1 MTPDTGQDPAGPDP
15 SFSEQQQK
23 QAEQGL
29 APQQENVDPE
39 AEESVTEQVAP
50 EGEAEGEK

>member
-1 MTPDTGQDPAGPDP
+1 VTPDTGQDPAGPDP